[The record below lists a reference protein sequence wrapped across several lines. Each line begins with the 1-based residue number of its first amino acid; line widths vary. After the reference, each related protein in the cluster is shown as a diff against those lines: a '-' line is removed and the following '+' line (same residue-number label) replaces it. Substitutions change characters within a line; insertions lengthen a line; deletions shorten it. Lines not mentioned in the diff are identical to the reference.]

1 MSNIPDFIK
10 WFDDTYE
17 ISLEA
22 EPMKLN
28 QLVYDYKGFLIPFY
42 KTNKEW
48 IKNSKKSVFLK
59 ELQNY
64 KYIYE
69 NHYKKWKK
77 EFIHIRRKSG
87 WN

>member
-1 MSNIPDFIK
+1 MSNIPDFVK

-22 EPMKLN
+22 EPIKTKQIQMAYRTYL
-28 QLVYDYKGFLIPFY
+28 LPFY

-48 IKNSKKSVFLK
+48 IKNSKYSVFLK
-59 ELQNY
+59 ELQNH

-69 NHYKKWKK
+69 NHYKKWDYK
-77 EFIHIRRKSG
+77 FVNLRRKDG